1 MPMSPG
7 TRLGPYE
14 ITAPLGA
21 GGMGEVYRAR
31 DTRLGRDVAVKV
43 LPQHL
48 NQQPEIL
55 ARFEREAKTISSLNH
70 PNICT
75 LFDVGREG
83 ETDYLVME
91 LIEGDTLAQRLAK
104 GAMPIADVLKIG
116 SQIADALDRAHRAGV
131 IHRDLKPGNVML
143 TRSGAKLMD
152 FGLARATGLTGPGS
166 GSSLT
171 RTALTQSPTVAG
183 PLTAE
188 GAIVGTFQYMSPEQ
202 LEGKEADARSDIWA
216 LGCVLYEMASGRRA
230 FEGASQASLIGSIMN
245 AAPRPLAETAPMSP
259 PELDRLVRQCLTR
272 DADDRWQS
280 ARDLG
285 RELAMLGSISGT
297 SGSAVRGPAV
307 CTSAPASAKLAWG
320 VAGVL
325 LALLIATGWWALR
338 ANGNGA
344 TPHVVST
351 LLPPHG
357 YSYSAAAGPMVFS
370 PDGRQLA
377 FIAEDSVGTTSLW
390 VRELDNAVPRQLA
403 GTDGA
408 QMPFWSPDGRD
419 LGYFTGS
426 DLRRM
431 PVSGGAPQV
440 LAKAGLAQ
448 GGSWARDGQIYFVP
462 GLGKGIQRV
471 PAAGGDIATV
481 VDTARTEMARTPAW
495 PCLLPDGKHMLFVSY
510 VSQTMNGARD
520 GLYMIALDGRSAP
533 QLLLPDAMMAQ
544 YVAPG
549 RLYFWRNSA
558 LWVQA
563 FDAGARKL
571 SGVASKVQDGVLF
584 ETLAGAAF
592 FAVSPAGDVVS
603 MQGSADAG
611 LAEVVLVDRAGHD
624 IERIAPPA
632 NYYAPRLSHDGRRF
646 AIDRSDPVSGEGDI
660 WVFDI
665 ARKVGDRITSNPLN
679 ETSPVWA
686 PDDSRL
692 YWMSAIGAT
701 GSGDIHARDLAG
713 GAEQLIL
720 HRSERSMPLDVSPD
734 GRTIVLQER
743 LLRSAERG
751 TLQTYS
757 LADKS
762 VAPWTS
768 ATRDESF
775 GRISP
780 DGQWMAVISS
790 ESGQDE
796 VYVERFPQ
804 GGERWRVSTAG
815 GIGASWRGD
824 SRELFYYSASR
835 EVMSVSF
842 AGKAPPEIG
851 IPKPLFRTPLRT
863 YLTLANFDAMPDG
876 QRFLIVR
883 PVRADAGAAYTLEQG
898 WHAEENKR

>member
-1 MPMSPG
+1 MTPG

-14 ITAPLGA
+14 ILAPLGA

-31 DTRLGRDVAVKV
+31 DARLGRDVAVKV

-48 NQQPEIL
+48 SDQPEIR

-83 ETDYLVME
+83 VTDYLVME

-131 IHRDLKPGNVML
+131 VHRDLKPGNVML
-143 TRSGAKLMD
+143 TRTGAKLMD
-152 FGLARATGLTGPGS
+152 FGLARATGLAGPGS

-216 LGCVLYEMASGRRA
+216 LGCVLYEMASGHRA
-230 FEGASQASLIGSIMN
+230 FEGASQASLIGAIMN
-245 AAPRPLAETAPMSP
+245 AAPRPLAEVAPMSP

-272 DADDRWQS
+272 DPDDRWQS

-285 RELAMLGSISGT
+285 RELAMLGSAST
-297 SGSAVRGPAV
+297 ASGSAVRGPA
-307 CTSAPASAKLAWG
+307 TH
-320 VAGVL
+320 AGARTGAMLPWALSSVMLVL
-325 LALLIATGWWALR
+325 LLATGWWALR
-338 ANGNGA
+338 SQGA
-344 TPHVVST
+344 GAGAHVVST
-351 LLPPHG
+351 LLPPQG
-357 YSYSAAAGPMVFS
+357 YAYSAAAGPMVFS
-370 PDGRQLA
+370 PDGRQIA
-377 FIAEDSVGTTSLW
+377 FIAEDSVGATSLW
-390 VRELDNAVPRQLA
+390 VRALDSALPRQLA
-403 GTDGA
+403 GTEGA

-419 LGYFTGS
+419 LGYFSSTE
-426 DLRRM
+426 LKRI
-431 PVSGGAPQV
+431 PVAGGAPQV
-440 LAKAGLAQ
+440 LAPAGLAA
-448 GGSWARDGQIYFVP
+448 GGSWTRDGQIYFVP
-462 GLGKGIQRV
+462 GLGKGIERV
-471 PAAGGDIATV
+471 PAAGGDVATV
-481 VDTARTEMARTPAW
+481 VDTSRTEMARTPAW

-510 VSQTMNGARD
+510 ISQTLNGARD
-520 GLYMIALDGRSAP
+520 GLYVISLDGKSAP

-549 RLYFWRNSA
+549 SLYFWRNSA

-563 FDAGARKL
+563 FDAGSQKL
-571 SGVASKVQDGVLF
+571 SGVPSKVQDGVLF
-584 ETLAGAAF
+584 ESLAGAAF
-592 FAVSPAGDVVS
+592 FAVSLSGDVVTL
-603 MQGSADAG
+603 QGSADAG
-611 LAEVVLVDRAGHD
+611 QAEVVLVDRAGHD
-624 IERIAPPA
+624 IERVAPPA
-632 NYYAPRLSHDGRRF
+632 NYYSPRLSHDGRRF

-679 ETSPVWA
+679 ETCPVWA

-692 YWMSAIGAT
+692 YWMSTIGAPGT
-701 GSGDIHARDLAG
+701 ADIHARDLAG

-720 HRSERSMPLDVSPD
+720 HRSGRSMPLDVSPD
-734 GRTIVLQER
+734 GRTIVFQER

-751 TLQTYS
+751 TLLTYS

-768 ATRDESF
+768 TARDESF

-780 DGQWMAVISS
+780 DGQWFAVISR

-804 GGERWRVSTAG
+804 GGERWRVSTSG
-815 GIGASWRGD
+815 GIGASWRRDGH
-824 SRELFYYSASR
+824 ELYYYSASH
-835 EVMSVSF
+835 EIMSVAF
-842 AGKAPPEIG
+842 QGKSPPEIG
-851 IPKPLFRTPLRT
+851 IPTPLFRTPLRT
-863 YLTLANFDAMPDG
+863 YLTLANFDVMPDG
-876 QRFLIVR
+876 QRFLMVR